1 MTVTSFDQAYT
12 QWTDALDRLPNHF
25 SRCAFGRLRQEM
37 KITWDLIVLGTYIWI
52 LILVPVLV
60 FIPILIPIPILI
72 FILIYYFLLSIEWI
86 AYNSY

>member
-1 MTVTSFDQAYT
+1 
-12 QWTDALDRLPNHF
+12 
-25 SRCAFGRLRQEM
+25 M